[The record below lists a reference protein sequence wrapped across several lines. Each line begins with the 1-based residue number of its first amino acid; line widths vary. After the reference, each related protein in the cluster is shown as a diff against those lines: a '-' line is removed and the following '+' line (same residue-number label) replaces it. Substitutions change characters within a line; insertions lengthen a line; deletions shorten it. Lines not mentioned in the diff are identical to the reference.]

1 MKLIKM
7 SAGKFLDIVVISFFI
22 SFMLGIS
29 ISNFGQY
36 PYTETVELINFIA
49 SAAYI
54 GLSFLYIYFCALFRR
69 KRLIIFN
76 AVLFIL
82 SMLFSVWYFSV
93 SVTSAALPNALISSF
108 SFLAFLFHSQ
118 FIGIY
123 FLIDPIDRVV
133 YGMSS
138 FGVSFALALFALFFL
153 LRQYGY
159 FDKLRLVWLGR
170 PKREKKERLSK
181 VERMKREITE
191 EKKEKR
197 TK

>member
-36 PYTETVELINFIA
+36 PYTETVELLNFIA

-76 AVLFIL
+76 AVLFIC

-93 SVTSAALPNALISSF
+93 SIVPSSLPDSMVSVF
-108 SFLAFLFHSQ
+108 SFLTFVFHSQ
-118 FIGIY
+118 YIGIY
-123 FLIDPIDRVV
+123 LLIDPIDRVI

-138 FGVSFALALFALFFL
+138 FGASFALALFALFFL
-153 LRQYGY
+153 LRYYGY

-181 VERMKREITE
+181 VERMRREIEE
-191 EKKEKR
+191 EKKENR